1 MLNIFNIGEIFTDKK
16 REIKTFFGNKK
27 QIYLL
32 LIITAI
38 YMITY
43 YTIFRA
49 NFNYIDD
56 LSRTMFGY
64 RGWKNFSRYFSE
76 FFSIILNT
84 NKYLTDISPLTQIIA
99 CIILAICG
107 IVLLNLF
114 DKNKKLNFFSIIAV
128 LFIGLNPFFLECISY
143 KYDSPYMAFS
153 ILVSIIPF
161 IFYKKG
167 LNIKNQIPFIITS
180 IVGTLLMCMSY
191 QASSGIFPLIALFL
205 SFKYWNDSN
214 DKEWLKIILIS
225 SVSYIIGILVF
236 KCFIMTPVSTYVS
249 TEIYPFNQMISG
261 IMFNLTQ
268 YYSLIFNNFNL
279 IWLIFILILFVFFP
293 ISVVTSTKRNKSVA
307 FIISIVLIIISSI
320 ICFGLYIVMQ
330 KITFV
335 PRIMYGFCFLI
346 TLIVLYSLNC
356 KFNGISKVFST
367 CLIYCFIVLAFTYG
381 NALNYQKEYTLFRI
395 NNIVDGLNEI
405 DYMKDSSV
413 KNFKIV
419 SNPIYSP
426 VVENE
431 NKLYSRMIKILV
443 PTFLGSTGWVWDYY
457 YLLNYYNIKNLKV
470 NDSIDDTNLPI
481 LKDTFYY
488 TIKGNENNIVVYLR
502 P

>member
-1 MLNIFNIGEIFTDKK
+1 MH
-16 REIKTFFGNKK
+16 FF
-27 QIYLL
+27 
-32 LIITAI
+32 
-38 YMITY
+38 
-43 YTIFRA
+43 
-49 NFNYIDD
+49 
-56 LSRTMFGY
+56 
-64 RGWKNFSRYFSE
+64 
-76 FFSIILNT
+76 
-84 NKYLTDISPLTQIIA
+84 
-99 CIILAICG
+99 CH
-107 IVLLNLF
+107 
-114 DKNKKLNFFSIIAV
+114 
-128 LFIGLNPFFLECISY
+128 
-143 KYDSPYMAFS
+143 
-153 ILVSIIPF
+153 
-161 IFYKKG
+161 
-167 LNIKNQIPFIITS
+167 
-180 IVGTLLMCMSY
+180 
-191 QASSGIFPLIALFL
+191 
-205 SFKYWNDSN
+205 FKYWNDSN